1 MVGPRTSAQRAAFDI
16 VSIVPSTSMPWMTPP
31 TTITTARGIGAMRHV
46 RGRSPNRRRSAA
58 NRATGAFATV
68 PGAYPGR
75 LFTVPY
81 VLSIRY
87 LAALHD
93 TAVKYLMFFLK
104 NN

>member
-16 VSIVPSTSMPWMTPP
+16 VTIVPSTSMPWIPP
-31 TTITTARGIGAMRHV
+31 TTITTARGICAMRHV

-58 NRATGAFATV
+58 KSATE
-68 PGAYPGR
+68 AYPGR

-93 TAVKYLMFFLK
+93 TAMKYLMFFLK